1 MPAFY
6 IVLERELAGVD
17 AVGIEGRALSNSS
30 KQLDA
35 LATQAGVKS
44 LSSFFSVKKSEVVEL
59 LEGNDLG
66 FEIPDE
72 QWFPA
77 NEGLRTIAV
86 LLKELRAEL
95 SIRNKA
101 LVEELGE
108 FERVREAAKSS
119 NVRWH
124 LAIDY

>member
-6 IVLERELAGVD
+6 IVLEREVAGVD
-17 AVGIEGRALSNSS
+17 AVGLEGRALSKSN
-30 KQLDA
+30 KELDA
-35 LATQAGVKS
+35 LAMQAGVPS

-59 LEGNDLG
+59 LEGEDLG
-66 FEIPDE
+66 VEIPDE

-77 NEGLRTIAV
+77 NEGLRTIAT
-86 LLKELRAEL
+86 LLEELRAEQ
-95 SIRNKA
+95 STRNKKV
-101 LVEELGE
+101 VEELLE
-108 FERVREAAKSS
+108 FRRVLEAAKSG